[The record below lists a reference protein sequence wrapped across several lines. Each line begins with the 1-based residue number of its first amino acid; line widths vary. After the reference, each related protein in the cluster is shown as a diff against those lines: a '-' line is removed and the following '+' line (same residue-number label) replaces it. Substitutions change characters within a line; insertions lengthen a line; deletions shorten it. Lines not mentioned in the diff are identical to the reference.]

1 MRVGNLGKIRV
12 FVSSSLFEL
21 EAEREIAQ
29 ETISQLNIEP
39 VMFEYLP
46 AMDKPLESAYL
57 DEIKRSHIFVLI
69 LWKDLTDAVEKEYNA
84 AVEFGI
90 PILLLVKS
98 PTHREQRTPRL
109 VSLIDKTVE
118 CDSVQNTQC
127 VPFRKKFRTLQ
138 ELRDELKEGIMKLVS
153 DRFTDPV
160 LTTTSIDVIS
170 RTNQDLVINAQR
182 RLLLVVRTPILL
194 FEPRPYNS
202 KHKNY
207 VEVDFYRA
215 LISFIDKIKKDQN
228 RRMVYLYSVED
239 TYREMKENKLESL
252 VEKNLRKFQKIEEE
266 TNGRFELSSTPEF
279 PGRILISDNSFGIQ
293 FRAPK
298 GKVVCVYRQDASM
311 ASNLYEV
318 LSEYRGVTNK
328 SLTELLSELKLDE
341 T

>member
-1 MRVGNLGKIRV
+1 VGNLGKICV

-39 VMFEYLP
+39 VMFESLP

-57 DEIKRSHIFVLI
+57 DEIKRSHIFVLM

-84 AVEFGI
+84 AVEFGV

-98 PTHREQRTPRL
+98 PTHREKRTPRL
-109 VSLIDKTVE
+109 ESLIDRTVE
-118 CDSVQNTQC
+118 CDSVQRTQC
-127 VPFRKKFRTLQ
+127 VPFRKKFRTLK
-138 ELRDELKEGIMKLVS
+138 ELRCELKEGIMKLIS

-160 LTTTSIDVIS
+160 FTTTSLDVIS
-170 RTNQDLVINAQR
+170 KTNQEMIINAQR

-202 KHKNY
+202 KNKNY
-207 VEVDFYRA
+207 VEASFYQA
-215 LISFIDKIKKDQN
+215 LTTFIEKIKKDQN
-228 RRMVYLYSVED
+228 RKMVYLYSVDD
-239 TYREMKENKLESL
+239 TYREMKENKLEAL
-252 VEKNLRKFQKIEEE
+252 VESNLRKYQNIEEE

-311 ASNLYEV
+311 ASNLFEV

-328 SLTELLSELKLDE
+328 TLSELLNELKLVNV
-341 T
+341 